1 MSTIRKYTAGMML
14 FLLTGVAIS
23 SCTKTFDEK
32 ISLQTNFSNS
42 SLVQLY
48 MAMVNAN
55 RNYFY
60 VDSRVL
66 NGASITTGSVFPSTA
81 HAASVPG
88 GFRAFLV
95 RDTLT
100 STTQVPLS
108 FAENLQ
114 VGKNYTV
121 FVYDTITAP
130 KQKTVE
136 TNIVV
141 PTDTTARI
149 RFANFVYN
157 PTTLPNGFDI
167 YSKRRNEVIF
177 TNVKQTDVTEF
188 IPYASGLTDTFYIR
202 PTGTATNLQNWQTT
216 TPVGPIDVRAILTPV
231 ARRNY
236 TLVFRGGWRATA
248 SSNTTVR
255 TLSFFTNY

>member
-1 MSTIRKYTAGMML
+1 MNKIKIYAAGIIL
-14 FLLTGVAIS
+14 LLTTAAVIP

-32 ISLQTNFSNS
+32 INLQTSFTNS
-42 SLVQLY
+42 SLVQVY

-55 RNYFY
+55 RNYIY
-60 VDSRVL
+60 VDSKL
-66 NGASITTGSVFPSTA
+66 INGGGLLTTGNVFPSSA
-81 HAASVPG
+81 YAASIPG

-95 RDTLT
+95 RDTL
-100 STTQVPLS
+100 STTTQAQLS
-108 FAENLQ
+108 FSENLQ

-157 PTTLPNGFDI
+157 PTVLDGFDI
-167 YSKRRNEVIF
+167 YSKKRNQVIF
-177 TNVKQTDVTEF
+177 SNVKQTEVTEF
-188 IPYASGLTDTFYIR
+188 IPYASALTDTFYIR
-202 PTGTATNLQNWQTT
+202 PTGTTNNLQNWRTT
-216 TPVGPIDVRAILTPV
+216 TPVGAYDVTAILTP
-231 ARRNY
+231 AATRNY

-255 TLSFFTNY
+255 TLSVFTNY